1 MKNKEQIKKFILNN
15 RAKIKDTEGRLYF
28 FNGNDSEKNILEKMK
43 ANFPKVKED
52 DYAIMGFCNSRNTSK
67 LIGVL
72 VTSKF
77 IYTRPN
83 RLFPSIKICIEDI
96 ELIFNNT
103 IENKGMQ
110 ICTKH
115 DGKEDEY
122 GIAGFYTKADTDDF
136 RDQLTNFLDNLV
148 KLLK

>member
-28 FNGNDSEKNILEKMK
+28 FNGNDTEKNILEKMK

-110 ICTKH
+110 ICTEH
-115 DGKEDEY
+115 DGKESDY
-122 GIAGFYTKADTDDF
+122 NIAGFYTKGDTEEF
-136 RDQLTNFLDNLV
+136 RDQLITFLDDLV
-148 KLLK
+148 KILK